1 MSAHKDEL
9 EFRANHSAQAVMG
22 EFAWPT
28 LILGA
33 VVLTGYAVTLTL
45 ADARD
50 PALWLAFICATLLV
64 YASYTLV
71 HEAVHGSINGRHKS
85 FKWLNNL
92 LGYLG
97 AQIIGAP
104 FTAHRKE
111 HLAHH
116 RGTNKPG
123 EDPDLLLAGG
133 NLVTV
138 MIGVFKALPLQLR
151 FYLEHHWRDAAPQ
164 ERAILVAEYVVMILW
179 RAVYIALVGWKT
191 GLLILVGATLL
202 GVFITLV
209 SFAWIVHRPFAAVGR
224 YADTSTFVFPPLVDP
239 FISWLWLFQNY
250 HSVHHL
256 FPRVPFYRY
265 RHLFGQIED
274 VMIARAAPIVRIGE
288 GNNRG
293 QSQPTSKSTTIVEG

>member
-1 MSAHKDEL
+1 MSSNTDEL
-9 EFRANHSAQAVMG
+9 EVRANQAARAVMG

-33 VVLTGYAVTLTL
+33 VVFAGYTVALLFV
-45 ADARD
+45 DAGN
-50 PALWLAFICATLLV
+50 LSIWVSFICATFLV

-92 LGYLG
+92 FGYLG

-116 RGTNKPG
+116 RNTNKPG
-123 EDPDLLLAGG
+123 EDPDLLIAGG
-133 NLVTV
+133 NVFKV
-138 MIGVFKALPLQLR
+138 MIGVFKALPMQLR
-151 FYLEHHWRDAAPQ
+151 FYLDHHWRDAAPR
-164 ERAILVAEYVVMILW
+164 ERAALVTEYAVMILW
-179 RAVYIALVGWKT
+179 RVAYIALVGWKL
-191 GLLILVGATLL
+191 GLLMLAGATFL
-202 GVFITLV
+202 GIFITLI

-224 YADTSTFVFPPLVDP
+224 YTDTSTFVFPRWIDPLVTG
-239 FISWLWLFQNY
+239 LWLYQNY
-250 HSVHHL
+250 HSIHHL

-265 RHLFGQIED
+265 RQLFTQIEG
-274 VMIARAAPIVRIGE
+274 VMVAKGAPIVRIGA
-288 GNNRG
+288 GRHRLVV
-293 QSQPTSKSTTIVEG
+293 Q